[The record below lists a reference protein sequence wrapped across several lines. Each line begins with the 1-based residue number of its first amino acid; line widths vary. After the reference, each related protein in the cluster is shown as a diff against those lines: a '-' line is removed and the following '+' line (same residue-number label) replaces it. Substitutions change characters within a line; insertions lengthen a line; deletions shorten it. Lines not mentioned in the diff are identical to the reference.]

1 MKFENW
7 MKIFDVS
14 LIKSYDCST
23 VRWSVLFFD
32 SHFIVTEMEWP
43 VDQRLFQLKDM
54 SISASQEDSR
64 LNNFHHK

>member
-23 VRWSVLFFD
+23 VRWSGLFFD
-32 SHFIVTEMEWP
+32 SHFIVPEMEWP
-43 VDQRLFQLKDM
+43 VDQRLFQKDM

-64 LNNFHHK
+64 LTNFHHK